1 MRRFFQ
7 SFRRYAPRFFATL
20 ALLGMIVYTVYH
32 VMSSSAESLMTT
44 PAQPITDV
52 QILTADAYLFRNET
66 VLSVEGNGLVQ
77 SLAQNGSKVSK
88 DAPVA
93 EVYSYDGS
101 LLANAQSELDI
112 LNRYIA
118 VLESSVPPSGSTL
131 ADAQGW
137 RADARNLYL
146 EILRAAQSGQLQG
159 IGTLEDNLL
168 MLLNRYQTL
177 TAGAT
182 DSAELLSSL
191 KQRRASILHTHTQ
204 TVSNARASGYFYD
217 RTQVDG
223 YEETFSLSA
232 LDTLTVSGFDALIS
246 TEPRPLTGKTAVG
259 KMAYGYEWYLAIR
272 LDGASAICFEED
284 VRYRVIFSENGDRE
298 LILTCEKLLREDGI
312 EGGVAVLSCRDYPA
326 DFTFSRVQKIK
337 LSVRSMSGYYVPE
350 SALQNVGGVDGVYIF
365 ENLTVRFRRVDI
377 LYRGDGYCIV
387 AEKGDRG
394 DDYLNLNDLLIT
406 YGQKLYDGK
415 VY

>member
-32 VMSSSAESLMTT
+32 VMSSSAEGLMTT

-52 QILTADAYLFRNET
+52 QILTSDAYLFRDET
-66 VLSVEGNGLVQ
+66 VLSVLSNGLVQ
-77 SLAQNGSKVSK
+77 PIAQSGSKLSK

-93 EVYSYDGS
+93 EVYSYDES
-101 LLANAQSELDI
+101 LLATAQTELDI
-112 LNRYIA
+112 LNRYIS
-118 VLESSVPPSGSTL
+118 VLELSAPPSGSTL
-131 ADAQGW
+131 ADAQVW
-137 RADARNLYL
+137 RAEARNLYL
-146 EILRAAQSGQLQG
+146 DILRAAQSGKLQG
-159 IGTLEDNLL
+159 IGDLEDSML

-177 TAGAT
+177 PVGAT
-182 DSAELLSSL
+182 DSAELLSAL
-191 KQRRASILHTHTQ
+191 KQQRASLLHTHTQ
-204 TVSNARASGYFYD
+204 TVSNDRASGYFYD

-223 YEETFSLSA
+223 YEETFSLAA
-232 LDTLTVSGFDALIS
+232 LETLTVSGFDAL
-246 TEPRPLTGKTAVG
+246 TAAEPVLSAEGTTGG
-259 KMAYGYEWYLAIR
+259 KMAYGHEWYLAIR
-272 LDGASAICFEED
+272 LDDASAAYFEED
-284 VRYRVIFSENGDRE
+284 VRYRVTFSENGDRE
-298 LILTCEKLLREDGI
+298 LILTCEKLLREAGI
-312 EGGVAVLSCRDYPA
+312 EGAVAVLSCRDYPA
-326 DFTFSRVQKIK
+326 EFTFSRVQKVK

-387 AEKGDRG
+387 AEKGERG